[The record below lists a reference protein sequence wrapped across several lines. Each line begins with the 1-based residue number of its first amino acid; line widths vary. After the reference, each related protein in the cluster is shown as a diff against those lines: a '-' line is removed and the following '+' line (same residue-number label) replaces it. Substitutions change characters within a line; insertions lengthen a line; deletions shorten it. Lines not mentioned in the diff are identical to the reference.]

1 MIKSIETTG
10 GCFLLAIMTLALFV
24 CCEKNSAILSEKLDE
39 VKSLLYVNRVEEAAN
54 ILDSVSYE
62 VRSCGKS
69 LLMKYDMLYV
79 QAKNKAYK
87 SISDEKERME
97 QVVEYYSKNGTADE
111 KMESCLLLGSVYRD
125 IGDAPMA
132 LEWFEKAIQHG
143 NDGADD
149 RIMIAKIHGQK
160 ADLFYKQR
168 MTEDAMLETDR
179 AISIAEREG
188 NRSLYVNGMAF
199 KTKIYYQMHNLDS
212 VKAVTEDVYDILLNE
227 FNDTVQAVVALS
239 PLFTIYV
246 DSGMVSQAKPL
257 IEKYEKHSGYFDEEG
272 NVIEGKEVHYVVKG
286 DICRHEGD
294 MEMAEH
300 YYRRGTK
307 AKDLAN
313 KYAAYNGLLKLF
325 IAKMENDSIT
335 KYSMLTNVAL
345 KQYFDEA
352 HTLNLQQMNS
362 VFSYQHHKDEKEKQE
377 RKAAN
382 AVNLLMIVVMC
393 VIIVCI
399 ASMTMWLKWKWKKKA
414 ELIEAQKK
422 IEEAK
427 SEAYQSLLEMNE
439 AKTQLDVHLKEMG
452 RLEDRI
458 RMIEKGSNT
467 ETEEIKASQLKLE
480 EKRGVTESLRG
491 EIEKLESYYNQELSG
506 ESANILKVFMNKIIM
521 SDDNY
526 RITYDEWC
534 KLEEYVSNAYPSFIS
549 NLEKEVENLSKEQRH
564 VSLLVML
571 GIKPSHIAKI
581 MDKEKSTI
589 SQIRKRIYEKAFDK
603 KVSSTEADE
612 WIRSLGETK

>member
-1 MIKSIETTG
+1 MIKSINKTG
-10 GCFLLAIMTLALFV
+10 GCFLLAIMTVALFV
-24 CCEKNSAILSEKLDE
+24 CCEKNSANLSEKLDE

-179 AISIAEREG
+179 MISIAEREG

-199 KTKIYYQMHNLDS
+199 KTNIYYKMHNLDS

-227 FNDTVQAVVALS
+227 FNDTVQAVEALS

-272 NVIEGKEVHYVVKG
+272 NVIEGMEVHYVVKG

-307 AKDLAN
+307 AKEPAN

-335 KYSMLTNVAL
+335 KYSMLTNLAL

-377 RKAAN
+377 RKAAK
-382 AVNLLMIVVMC
+382 AVNSLIIVVMC

-399 ASMTMWLKWKWKKKA
+399 ASMAVWLKWKWKKKA

-427 SEAYQSLLEMNE
+427 AEAYQYMLEMNE
-439 AKTQLDVHLKEMG
+439 AKMQLDAHIKEMEL
-452 RLEDRI
+452 LEDRI
-458 RMIEKGSNT
+458 AHIGEEDSVK
-467 ETEEIKASQLKLE
+467 TEEMEASKMKLE
-480 EKRGVTESLRG
+480 EYRNVTEVIR
-491 EIEKLESYYNQELSG
+491 EKIKKLEGDFNSISDDEDAY
-506 ESANILKVFMNKIIM
+506 ILKVMMNKVFNSETDKSI
-521 SDDNY
+521 SFE
-526 RITYDEWC
+526 EWNM
-534 KLEEYVSNAYPSFIS
+534 LEDYVSNAYPCFIS
-549 NLEKEVENLSKEQRH
+549 NLEKNVEKLSKEQKH
-564 VSLLVML
+564 VSLLIVL
-571 GIKPSHIAKI
+571 GIKPSHIAII
-581 MDKEKSTI
+581 MNKDKSTI
-589 SQIRKRIYEKAFDK
+589 SQIRKRIYEKAFNM
-603 KVSSTEADE
+603 KVSSKEADE
-612 WIRSLGETK
+612 WIRSLSR

>member
-10 GCFLLAIMTLALFV
+10 GCFLLAIMTAVLFV

-160 ADLFYKQR
+160 ADLFYKQQ

-199 KTKIYYQMHNLDS
+199 KTNIYYQMHNLDS
-212 VKAVTEDVYDILLNE
+212 VKAITEDVYDILLNE

-300 YYRRGTK
+300 YYRKGTK
-307 AKDLAN
+307 TKDLAN

-352 HTLNLQQMNS
+352 YTLNLQQMNS

-377 RKAAN
+377 RKAAK
-382 AVNLLMIVVMC
+382 AVNSLMIVVMC

-399 ASMTMWLKWKWKKKA
+399 ASMAVWLKWKWKKKA

-427 SEAYQSLLEMNE
+427 AEAYQYMLEMNE
-439 AKTQLDVHLKEMG
+439 AKMQLDAHIKEMEL
-452 RLEDRI
+452 LEDRI
-458 RMIEKGSNT
+458 AHIGEEDSVK
-467 ETEEIKASQLKLE
+467 TEEMEASKMKLE
-480 EKRGVTESLRG
+480 EYRNVTEVIR
-491 EIEKLESYYNQELSG
+491 EKIKKLEGDFNSISDDEDAY
-506 ESANILKVFMNKIIM
+506 ILKVMMNKVFNSETDKSI
-521 SDDNY
+521 SFE
-526 RITYDEWC
+526 EWNM
-534 KLEEYVSNAYPSFIS
+534 LEDYVSNAYPCFIS
-549 NLEKEVENLSKEQRH
+549 NLEKNVEKLSKEQKH
-564 VSLLVML
+564 VSLLIVL
-571 GIKPSHIAKI
+571 GIKPSHIAII
-581 MDKEKSTI
+581 MNKDKSTI
-589 SQIRKRIYEKAFDK
+589 SQIRKRIYEKAFNM
-603 KVSSTEADE
+603 KVSSKEADE
-612 WIRSLGETK
+612 WIRSLSR

>member
-10 GCFLLAIMTLALFV
+10 GCFLLAIMTAVLFV
-24 CCEKNSAILSEKLDE
+24 CCEKNSANLSEKLDE

-160 ADLFYKQR
+160 ADLFYKQQ

-199 KTKIYYQMHNLDS
+199 KTNIYYQMHNLDS
-212 VKAVTEDVYDILLNE
+212 VKAITEDVYDILLNE

-257 IEKYEKHSGYFDEEG
+257 IEKYEKHSGFFDEEG

-307 AKDLAN
+307 TKDLAN

-335 KYSMLTNVAL
+335 KYSMLTNLAL

-352 HTLNLQQMNS
+352 YTLNLQQMNS

-377 RKAAN
+377 RKATK
-382 AVNLLMIVVMC
+382 AVNSLMIVVMC

-399 ASMTMWLKWKWKKKA
+399 ASMAVWLKWKWKKKA

-427 SEAYQSLLEMNE
+427 AEAYQYMLEMNE
-439 AKTQLDVHLKEMG
+439 AKMQLDAHIKEMEL
-452 RLEDRI
+452 LEDRI
-458 RMIEKGSNT
+458 AHIGEGDSVK
-467 ETEEIKASQLKLE
+467 TEEMEASKIKLE
-480 EKRGVTESLRG
+480 EYRNVTEVIR
-491 EIEKLESYYNQELSG
+491 EKIKKLEGDFNSISDDEDAY
-506 ESANILKVFMNKIIM
+506 ILKVMMNKVFNSETDKSI
-521 SDDNY
+521 SFE
-526 RITYDEWC
+526 EWNM
-534 KLEEYVSNAYPSFIS
+534 LEDYVSNAYPCFIS
-549 NLEKEVENLSKEQRH
+549 NLEKNVEKLSKEQKH
-564 VSLLVML
+564 VSLLIVL
-571 GIKPSHIAKI
+571 GIKPSHIAII
-581 MDKEKSTI
+581 MNKDKSTI
-589 SQIRKRIYEKAFDK
+589 SQIRKRIYEKAFNM
-603 KVSSTEADE
+603 KVSSKEADE
-612 WIRSLGETK
+612 WIRSLSR

>member
-1 MIKSIETTG
+1 MIKSINKTG
-10 GCFLLAIMTLALFV
+10 GCFLLAIMTAVLFV
-24 CCEKNSAILSEKLDE
+24 CCEKNSAILSEKLDG

-143 NDGADD
+143 NDGAVD

-179 AISIAEREG
+179 MISIAEREG

-199 KTKIYYQMHNLDS
+199 KTNIYYKMHNLDS

-227 FNDTVQAVVALS
+227 FNDTVQAVEALS

-272 NVIEGKEVHYVVKG
+272 NVIEGMEVHYVVKG

-294 MEMAEH
+294 MKMAEH
-300 YYRRGTK
+300 YYRKGTK
-307 AKDLAN
+307 AKEPAN

-335 KYSMLTNVAL
+335 KYSMLTNLAL

-352 HTLNLQQMNS
+352 YTLNLQQMNS

-377 RKAAN
+377 RKATK
-382 AVNLLMIVVMC
+382 AVNSLMIVVMC

-399 ASMTMWLKWKWKKKA
+399 ASMAVWLKWKWKKKA

-427 SEAYQSLLEMNE
+427 AEAYQYMLEMNE
-439 AKTQLDVHLKEMG
+439 AKMQLDAHIKEMEL
-452 RLEDRI
+452 LEDRI
-458 RMIEKGSNT
+458 AHIGEEDSVK
-467 ETEEIKASQLKLE
+467 TEEMEASKIKLE
-480 EKRGVTESLRG
+480 EYRNVTEVIR
-491 EIEKLESYYNQELSG
+491 EKIKKLEGDFNSISDDEDAY
-506 ESANILKVFMNKIIM
+506 ILKVMMNKVFNSETDKSI
-521 SDDNY
+521 SFE
-526 RITYDEWC
+526 EWNM
-534 KLEEYVSNAYPSFIS
+534 LEDYVSNAYPCFIS
-549 NLEKEVENLSKEQRH
+549 NLEKNVEKLSKEQKH
-564 VSLLVML
+564 VSLLIVL
-571 GIKPSHIAKI
+571 GIKPSHIAII
-581 MDKEKSTI
+581 MNKDKSTI
-589 SQIRKRIYEKAFDK
+589 SQIRKRIYEKAFNM
-603 KVSSTEADE
+603 KVSSKEADE
-612 WIRSLGETK
+612 WIRSLSR

>member
-1 MIKSIETTG
+1 MFSA
-10 GCFLLAIMTLALFV
+10 CNNDSSSV
-24 CCEKNSAILSEKLDE
+24 CVLRKNSANLSEKLDE

-87 SISDEKERME
+87 SISDERERME

-160 ADLFYKQR
+160 ADLFYKQQ

-199 KTKIYYQMHNLDS
+199 KTNIYYQMHNLDS

-294 MEMAEH
+294 MDMAEH

-307 AKDLAN
+307 TKDLAN

-335 KYSMLTNVAL
+335 KYSMLTNLAL

-352 HTLNLQQMNS
+352 YTLNLQQMNS

-377 RKAAN
+377 RKATK
-382 AVNLLMIVVMC
+382 AVNSLMIVVMC

-399 ASMTMWLKWKWKKKA
+399 ASMAVWLKWKWKKKA

-422 IEEAK
+422 IIEEAK
-427 SEAYQSLLEMNE
+427 AEAYQYMLEMNE
-439 AKTQLDVHLKEMG
+439 AKMQLDAHIKEMEL
-452 RLEDRI
+452 LEDRI
-458 RMIEKGSNT
+458 AHIGEEDSVK
-467 ETEEIKASQLKLE
+467 TEEMEASKIKLE
-480 EKRGVTESLRG
+480 EYRNVTEVIR
-491 EIEKLESYYNQELSG
+491 EKIKKLEGDFNSISDDEDAY
-506 ESANILKVFMNKIIM
+506 ILKVMMNKVFNSETDKSI
-521 SDDNY
+521 SFE
-526 RITYDEWC
+526 EWNM
-534 KLEEYVSNAYPSFIS
+534 LEDYVSNAYPCFIS
-549 NLEKEVENLSKEQRH
+549 NLEKNVGKLSKEQKH
-564 VSLLVML
+564 VSLLIVL
-571 GIKPSHIAKI
+571 GIKPSHIAII
-581 MDKEKSTI
+581 MNKDKSTI
-589 SQIRKRIYEKAFDK
+589 SQIRKRIYEKAFNM
-603 KVSSTEADE
+603 KVSSKEADE
-612 WIRSLGETK
+612 WIRSLSR